1 MADLDATLRKLSEQ
15 LRSHDPVV
23 RRNAARALVDRP
35 PAPELAAQLVDGV
48 AKLESQK
55 VKGDRLEEEQLLLGA
70 LVNCGDSPAV
80 ARELPR
86 IAARLVEIVGDPD
99 ADDDEFHTAREAG
112 ELIARFGVPPRH
124 VAALGAV
131 LEDDRIGRTVTE
143 RIVRGLARSGGSDAV
158 RALEAEI
165 ARARKGL
172 KTWVSIEH
180 LEAAI
185 ERARG
190 GRA

>member
-1 MADLDATLRKLSEQ
+1 
-15 LRSHDPVV
+15 
-23 RRNAARALVDRP
+23 RP
-35 PAPELAAQLVDGV
+35 PAPELAAELVDGV
-48 AKLESQK
+48 ARLASEK

-70 LVNCGDSPAV
+70 LAKCRDSAAV

-99 ADDDEFHTAREAG
+99 ADDEEFHTAREAG
-112 ELIARFGVPPRH
+112 DLIARFGVPRSH
-124 VAALGAV
+124 VAALGRV
-131 LEDDRIGRTVTE
+131 LEKPRIGRTVTE

-185 ERARG
+185 ELSRSRA
-190 GRA
+190 